1 TATGG
6 AALLH
11 GHPALL
17 ATFSHTE
24 LFQAAAHHTLLR
36 LATGHARVPE
46 LLAIGPLGVVKAAKV
61 LSIAL
66 EKLLGC
72 VRALAHKELLPGGWA
87 LTPGCLADVALRTSA
102 AADEAPRGA
111 WGMAQVVQRFMFE
124 CGQEVSFALHEAD
137 ASSRDVLSRV
147 LLFTMGRELGALLTG
162 KFDNVLKDQPSIRW
176 APSPVHPAASK
187 LDDTAPSQT
196 EASQDAAD
204 QASNQAHAAPIFEP
218 AVAVAF
224 LEGGP
229 SSGDATA
236 SSKAGLPGP
245 KDLPGSRLRNVTLGA
260 DLQAQSGAAFTS
272 SDNTPAKGPS
282 TGPGPSSSTEKPK
295 GIVLDTASVSQSGHA
310 GHTSHASAG
319 DWQRRTEQLQAE
331 EEAEELASLW
341 RGYATDSEGPSMTAL
356 RVALVGKVAP
366 RDIDKLLAIARGD
379 FLAQQALA
387 SVRMNA
393 AHPSESQA
401 SQPAQQQE
409 QQEELDG
416 KDAGQRKH
424 PRRLRREAIPTSSAD
439 EVAPGTATQRHS
451 CVEDLEPSEETMQPE
466 QPLWLT
472 MLPVPQPRLAPR
484 LLQLTGLPIQPPGLG
499 RRTAPE
505 LSLYLELTAT
515 ASVTQGPH
523 QQQQRGQQGRS
534 PRMFVDGATGELC
547 FSALARWELAPFVAL
562 AGQRLAS
569 ASFELG
575 GNLLLVGPNPHA
587 LRCVAQLAAVSVD
600 ATVLSLPAPSLASTS
615 SAEEVAK
622 CAGALAGR
630 QAHIVGMSC
639 TASGK
644 PTSRR
649 AALLSLLLA
658 ALMPDV
664 EPAPQAPAQGDAM
677 LSRFTSLS
685 TLPADQQLGNQQAQS
700 PHPGTTGSGASQGA
714 HEDQAPG
721 ACHPYQGP
729 AYLVDTQVPVVPTL
743 TAASNPVASRSASHA
758 TRAEARRSRRIQN
771 RRHSGIDSD
780 GEASTGGSGSD
791 SGHSSTSSSSTASLE
806 NISVVPAACSTSP
819 KPKPASWAEQQN
831 KPIQRPLSTS
841 PKSAISSKLSGVQQG
856 RDASASP
863 HTTSASTQM
872 PAGPSTQRFVLLL
885 GPEDVTD
892 AGVLELLQQLLVWPA
907 ALAPLGGGRTQRE
920 EAHSFQAHVCQ
931 LMSSETGTNSLAPA
945 GLNGR
950 GSHDARSS
958 SPGGDGTSL
967 FSAFHPQSVAGGK
980 VLHEVVQP
988 SLNNTLLGQSN
999 SEAKPAESKAVEG
1012 ALFEGLRV
1020 LMASKD
1026 VKASLQGGLD
1036 SFTPRESLVGLSA
1049 PGLDPA
1055 SRPLGAQ
1062 AMPGSLSRKPSLLHK
1077 PSLARASSQRLLIG
1091 LQSTT
1096 SMRLPSSL
1104 SATMT
1109 QRHLAHE
1116 HGGDLAAGRVL
1127 AKREE
1132 EASRHRQLLASLARL
1147 IHCVRVVLV
1156 ASPDQAET
1164 VSLSAPCL
1172 AARLSRLTLPTPTTQ
1187 QQEAAAVAE
1196 VSTATHGT
1204 KASLLDTCT
1213 AIHPHELVQAQTTYS
1228 QPSPAALFASK
1239 AMATAALA
1247 SAHEVSDGREG
1258 GPDGSSTGAAGQQ
1271 VQAEL
1276 PADPQLPIMHS
1287 SSPQVHQTLLA
1298 AAHGARALQD
1308 STASPTRLVQGSP
1321 VAAAPEAGCW
1331 DSPGLGVPSL
1341 PAPSLAGSSVDTA
1354 AGRLPGLH
1362 GTGGVASKV
1371 VAAGQVISAQR
1382 SHQAA
1387 ALAQVLV
1394 ALHKQ
1399 AEQLLWEQGL
1409 LAPKAQ
1415 LPFVKVA
1422 DMMEVLARLHGAQL
1436 KLLRAQQSALWM
1448 SLQKLSMGHA
1458 HTVRAAGDL
1467 QQLQQATDA
1476 RSQQVVDAQHKL
1488 RVLSSYEGQ
1497 VARELQTQSALVEQ
1511 HNTVVTAV
1519 TEEIDAALDS
1529 AQRRYRQALQEVSG
1543 LTENDLAELR
1553 SYTHPPER
1561 VRMVLMAVAT
1571 LFELPTDWR
1580 AAQKLL
1586 GEQNPK
1592 LLERLVNFQT
1602 SGLSVVTLAKVSRII
1617 AEPEFNIVQVESHS
1631 RAAKPLCWWVLSVVE
1646 LLRAGRQADLK
1657 RSKIAEA
1664 EERLGAARKY
1674 VQQLR
1679 GELQAA
1685 RNETARQ
1692 RA

>member
-1 TATGG
+1 
-6 AALLH
+6 
-11 GHPALL
+11 
-17 ATFSHTE
+17 
-24 LFQAAAHHTLLR
+24 
-36 LATGHARVPE
+36 
-46 LLAIGPLGVVKAAKV
+46 
-61 LSIAL
+61 
-66 EKLLGC
+66 
-72 VRALAHKELLPGGWA
+72 
-87 LTPGCLADVALRTSA
+87 
-102 AADEAPRGA
+102 
-111 WGMAQVVQRFMFE
+111 M
-124 CGQEVSFALHEAD
+124 
-137 ASSRDVLSRV
+137 
-147 LLFTMGRELGALLTG
+147 
-162 KFDNVLKDQPSIRW
+162 
-176 APSPVHPAASK
+176 
-187 LDDTAPSQT
+187 
-196 EASQDAAD
+196 
-204 QASNQAHAAPIFEP
+204 
-218 AVAVAF
+218 
-224 LEGGP
+224 
-229 SSGDATA
+229 
-236 SSKAGLPGP
+236 
-245 KDLPGSRLRNVTLGA
+245 
-260 DLQAQSGAAFTS
+260 
-272 SDNTPAKGPS
+272 
-282 TGPGPSSSTEKPK
+282 
-295 GIVLDTASVSQSGHA
+295 
-310 GHTSHASAG
+310 
-319 DWQRRTEQLQAE
+319 
-331 EEAEELASLW
+331 
-341 RGYATDSEGPSMTAL
+341 
-356 RVALVGKVAP
+356 
-366 RDIDKLLAIARGD
+366 
-379 FLAQQALA
+379 
-387 SVRMNA
+387 
-393 AHPSESQA
+393 
-401 SQPAQQQE
+401 
-409 QQEELDG
+409 
-416 KDAGQRKH
+416 
-424 PRRLRREAIPTSSAD
+424 
-439 EVAPGTATQRHS
+439 
-451 CVEDLEPSEETMQPE
+451 
-466 QPLWLT
+466 
-472 MLPVPQPRLAPR
+472 
-484 LLQLTGLPIQPPGLG
+484 
-499 RRTAPE
+499 
-505 LSLYLELTAT
+505 
-515 ASVTQGPH
+515 
-523 QQQQRGQQGRS
+523 
-534 PRMFVDGATGELC
+534 
-547 FSALARWELAPFVAL
+547 
-562 AGQRLAS
+562 
-569 ASFELG
+569 
-575 GNLLLVGPNPHA
+575 
-587 LRCVAQLAAVSVD
+587 
-600 ATVLSLPAPSLASTS
+600 
-615 SAEEVAK
+615 
-622 CAGALAGR
+622 
-630 QAHIVGMSC
+630 
-639 TASGK
+639 
-644 PTSRR
+644 
-649 AALLSLLLA
+649 
-658 ALMPDV
+658 
-664 EPAPQAPAQGDAM
+664 
-677 LSRFTSLS
+677 
-685 TLPADQQLGNQQAQS
+685 
-700 PHPGTTGSGASQGA
+700 
-714 HEDQAPG
+714 
-721 ACHPYQGP
+721 
-729 AYLVDTQVPVVPTL
+729 
-743 TAASNPVASRSASHA
+743 
-758 TRAEARRSRRIQN
+758 
-771 RRHSGIDSD
+771 
-780 GEASTGGSGSD
+780 
-791 SGHSSTSSSSTASLE
+791 
-806 NISVVPAACSTSP
+806 
-819 KPKPASWAEQQN
+819 
-831 KPIQRPLSTS
+831 
-841 PKSAISSKLSGVQQG
+841 
-856 RDASASP
+856 
-863 HTTSASTQM
+863 
-872 PAGPSTQRFVLLL
+872 
-885 GPEDVTD
+885 
-892 AGVLELLQQLLVWPA
+892 
-907 ALAPLGGGRTQRE
+907 
-920 EAHSFQAHVCQ
+920 
-931 LMSSETGTNSLAPA
+931 
-945 GLNGR
+945 
-950 GSHDARSS
+950 
-958 SPGGDGTSL
+958 
-967 FSAFHPQSVAGGK
+967 
-980 VLHEVVQP
+980 
-988 SLNNTLLGQSN
+988 
-999 SEAKPAESKAVEG
+999 
-1012 ALFEGLRV
+1012 
-1020 LMASKD
+1020 
-1026 VKASLQGGLD
+1026 
-1036 SFTPRESLVGLSA
+1036 
-1049 PGLDPA
+1049 
-1055 SRPLGAQ
+1055 
-1062 AMPGSLSRKPSLLHK
+1062 
-1077 PSLARASSQRLLIG
+1077 
-1091 LQSTT
+1091 
-1096 SMRLPSSL
+1096 
-1104 SATMT
+1104 
-1109 QRHLAHE
+1109 
-1116 HGGDLAAGRVL
+1116 

-1172 AARLSRLTLPTPTTQ
+1172 AARLTRLTLPTPTTQ

-1247 SAHEVSDGREG
+1247 SAHKASDGREG

-1341 PAPSLAGSSVDTA
+1341 PAPSLAGRSVDTA

-1692 RA
+1692 RAICESAEADIAEMHALARDEKKAARNVQQLERVVGQLTGAWREQLEDVKQQLPRLLGDSTLAAAACVYLGHLQPIQRTAALQAWQALAEAH

>member
-1 TATGG
+1 MDARCNLVNPGIQGLTPEQLSALPPSATRWHLFADPLTGKTCLFVPNGMTVALQHVAALASRAGLHPLLLGPVGSGVNTLLRHLLASAEPWPQLRKDVVGLALHPLSQPTELNDLLSWRLVAGRPGHLRPTLGHQLVLLVNDLSMAVQATPTSASLQPHGSVPSLALGKGLDAEEGQGVAVSLPCLEWLRQVLNGRCMVGRLSGQPASLSLQGVSLMASSSPVYLMSGPQQTSPRVWRCTHPLHINAAATADLGSAQYSAAVAGPLASSWMPAGAATGG

-66 EKLLGC
+66 DKLLGC

-196 EASQDAAD
+196 EASQDPAD
-204 QASNQAHAAPIFEP
+204 QASNQAHAAPTFEP

-245 KDLPGSRLRNVTLGA
+245 KDLS
-260 DLQAQSGAAFTS
+260 
-272 SDNTPAKGPS
+272 
-282 TGPGPSSSTEKPK
+282 
-295 GIVLDTASVSQSGHA
+295 
-310 GHTSHASAG
+310 
-319 DWQRRTEQLQAE
+319 
-331 EEAEELASLW
+331 
-341 RGYATDSEGPSMTAL
+341 
-356 RVALVGKVAP
+356 
-366 RDIDKLLAIARGD
+366 
-379 FLAQQALA
+379 
-387 SVRMNA
+387 
-393 AHPSESQA
+393 
-401 SQPAQQQE
+401 
-409 QQEELDG
+409 
-416 KDAGQRKH
+416 
-424 PRRLRREAIPTSSAD
+424 
-439 EVAPGTATQRHS
+439 
-451 CVEDLEPSEETMQPE
+451 
-466 QPLWLT
+466 
-472 MLPVPQPRLAPR
+472 
-484 LLQLTGLPIQPPGLG
+484 
-499 RRTAPE
+499 
-505 LSLYLELTAT
+505 
-515 ASVTQGPH
+515 
-523 QQQQRGQQGRS
+523 
-534 PRMFVDGATGELC
+534 
-547 FSALARWELAPFVAL
+547 
-562 AGQRLAS
+562 
-569 ASFELG
+569 
-575 GNLLLVGPNPHA
+575 
-587 LRCVAQLAAVSVD
+587 
-600 ATVLSLPAPSLASTS
+600 
-615 SAEEVAK
+615 
-622 CAGALAGR
+622 
-630 QAHIVGMSC
+630 
-639 TASGK
+639 
-644 PTSRR
+644 
-649 AALLSLLLA
+649 
-658 ALMPDV
+658 
-664 EPAPQAPAQGDAM
+664 
-677 LSRFTSLS
+677 
-685 TLPADQQLGNQQAQS
+685 
-700 PHPGTTGSGASQGA
+700 
-714 HEDQAPG
+714 
-721 ACHPYQGP
+721 
-729 AYLVDTQVPVVPTL
+729 
-743 TAASNPVASRSASHA
+743 
-758 TRAEARRSRRIQN
+758 
-771 RRHSGIDSD
+771 
-780 GEASTGGSGSD
+780 
-791 SGHSSTSSSSTASLE
+791 
-806 NISVVPAACSTSP
+806 
-819 KPKPASWAEQQN
+819 
-831 KPIQRPLSTS
+831 
-841 PKSAISSKLSGVQQG
+841 
-856 RDASASP
+856 
-863 HTTSASTQM
+863 
-872 PAGPSTQRFVLLL
+872 
-885 GPEDVTD
+885 
-892 AGVLELLQQLLVWPA
+892 
-907 ALAPLGGGRTQRE
+907 
-920 EAHSFQAHVCQ
+920 
-931 LMSSETGTNSLAPA
+931 
-945 GLNGR
+945 
-950 GSHDARSS
+950 
-958 SPGGDGTSL
+958 
-967 FSAFHPQSVAGGK
+967 GGK
-980 VLHEVVQP
+980 VHHEVVQP

-1062 AMPGSLSRKPSLLHK
+1062 AMPGSLSRKASLLHK

-1096 SMRLPSSL
+1096 SMRLPNSL

-1172 AARLSRLTLPTPTTQ
+1172 AARLTRLTLPTPTTQ
-1187 QQEAAAVAE
+1187 QQ
-1196 VSTATHGT
+1196 
-1204 KASLLDTCT
+1204 
-1213 AIHPHELVQAQTTYS
+1213 
-1228 QPSPAALFASK
+1228 
-1239 AMATAALA
+1239 
-1247 SAHEVSDGREG
+1247 
-1258 GPDGSSTGAAGQQ
+1258 
-1271 VQAEL
+1271 
-1276 PADPQLPIMHS
+1276 
-1287 SSPQVHQTLLA
+1287 
-1298 AAHGARALQD
+1298 
-1308 STASPTRLVQGSP
+1308 
-1321 VAAAPEAGCW
+1321 
-1331 DSPGLGVPSL
+1331 
-1341 PAPSLAGSSVDTA
+1341 
-1354 AGRLPGLH
+1354 
-1362 GTGGVASKV
+1362 
-1371 VAAGQVISAQR
+1371 
-1382 SHQAA
+1382 
-1387 ALAQVLV
+1387 
-1394 ALHKQ
+1394 
-1399 AEQLLWEQGL
+1399 
-1409 LAPKAQ
+1409 
-1415 LPFVKVA
+1415 VA

-1458 HTVRAAGDL
+1458 HT
-1467 QQLQQATDA
+1467 
-1476 RSQQVVDAQHKL
+1476 VVDAQHKL

-1543 LTENDLAELR
+1543 LTENELAELR

-1586 GEQNPK
+1586 
-1592 LLERLVNFQT
+1592 
-1602 SGLSVVTLAKVSRII
+1602 
-1617 AEPEFNIVQVESHS
+1617 
-1631 RAAKPLCWWVLSVVE
+1631 
-1646 LLRAGRQADLK
+1646 
-1657 RSKIAEA
+1657 
-1664 EERLGAARKY
+1664 
-1674 VQQLR
+1674 
-1679 GELQAA
+1679 
-1685 RNETARQ
+1685 
-1692 RA
+1692 